1 MRRPWKR
8 SPIPPCRNGLRNW
21 DSTLRRARNRRRK
34 GSRRS
39 RRPRSKNG
47 GRSSNPPA
55 SAFRRSDMEMAG
67 KTVLITGSTDG
78 VGRYV
83 AGKLAAAGAN
93 VLIHGRDRDRAKTL
107 QDEIGR
113 AGRGEAMF
121 YQSDLSSLA
130 GARQLAEAVLADHK
144 RLDVFTS
151 NAGIGSR
158 SGGAERLES
167 ADGHELRFAVNYL
180 SGFLL
185 AHLLLP
191 LLKASAPARIV
202 NVASLGQHP
211 IDFDDVMLTKDYSGS
226 RAYAQSKLAQIMFTI
241 DLARELQGT
250 GVTVNSL
257 HPATYMNTTM
267 VREGGITPMST
278 VEQGGDAILHLAT
291 GDDVAQKSGLFFNGM
306 REAQA
311 NAQAYDTAARK
322 RLHDLSL
329 ELTGLTRA

>member
-1 MRRPWKR
+1 M
-8 SPIPPCRNGLRNW
+8 N
-21 DSTLRRARNRRRK
+21 
-34 GSRRS
+34 
-39 RRPRSKNG
+39 
-47 GRSSNPPA
+47 
-55 SAFRRSDMEMAG
+55 G
-67 KTVLITGSTDG
+67 KTVLVTGSTDG

-83 AGKLAAAGAN
+83 AAKLAAAGAK

-107 QDEIGR
+107 AADIRR
-113 AGRGEAMF
+113 AGRSEAVF
-121 YQSDLSSLA
+121 YHADLSSLA
-130 GARQLAEAVLADHK
+130 GVRQLGQAVLADHG
-144 RLDVFTS
+144 RLDVFIS

-158 SGGAERLES
+158 TQGGAERRQS
-167 ADGHELRFAVNYL
+167 VDGYELRFAVNYL

-191 LLKASAPARIV
+191 LLKTSAPSRIV

-241 DLARELQGT
+241 DLAHQLKDS

-267 VREGGITPMST
+267 VREGGITPIST
-278 VEQGGDAILHLAT
+278 VEQGGDAILRLAAA
-291 GDDVAQKSGLFFNGM
+291 DDVADKTGLFFNGM

-311 NAQAYDTAARK
+311 NPQAYDNAARK
-322 RLHDLSL
+322 RLRDLSL
-329 ELTGLTRA
+329 ELSGLTKAS